1 MTFSCPQCKDTG
13 RVTDRG
19 RRYGDPDIGKPCP
32 DCATRRNQAQAVAE
46 MQARIDERHR
56 LEDAIDRKRA
66 LYPMGE
72 DA

>member
-1 MTFSCPQCKDTG
+1 MTFACPQCRDTG

-19 RRYGDPDIGKPCP
+19 RFYGDLDIGKPCP
-32 DCATRRNQAQAVAE
+32 DCTTRQNQADAVAE
-46 MQARIDERHR
+46 MQARIEERHR
-56 LEDAIDRKRA
+56 IEDRIDARRA